1 MFKLMDGVDP
11 QKFIQKYQSY
21 VIADLDPKFKIDY
34 FDSKYVLT
42 MIFDIEVLGAY
53 NVYIKNIDN
62 YMPFKFISLDIEG
75 KNVIF
80 KYSGE
85 FSKLLKFCENN

>member
-1 MFKLMDGVDP
+1 
-11 QKFIQKYQSY
+11 
-21 VIADLDPKFKIDY
+21 
-34 FDSKYVLT
+34 